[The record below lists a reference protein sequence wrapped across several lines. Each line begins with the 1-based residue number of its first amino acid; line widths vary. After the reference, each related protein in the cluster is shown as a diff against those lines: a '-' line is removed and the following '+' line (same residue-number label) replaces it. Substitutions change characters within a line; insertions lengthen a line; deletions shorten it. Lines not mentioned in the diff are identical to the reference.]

1 MSIFSPIDYNK
12 TMEWKK
18 ERKEV
23 IRFAK
28 KIYKKGLVT
37 GTSGNL
43 SLRIKGNSFLITPR
57 AKCYEKLQAQ
67 DIVLI
72 DLEGNILEGQREPS
86 SEKNLHMEIYRA
98 RQDVKAIIHTH
109 SSCACVLAAIELP
122 LPLILDEQREILGGQ
137 IEVAKYAPSGSVELA
152 IETIKALGKNKAVI
166 LAKHGA
172 VVVGDSLKE
181 AYNICELIERLSKI
195 YLFMKLLGK

>member
-1 MSIFSPIDYNK
+1 
-12 TMEWKK
+12 MEWKK

-28 KIYKKGLVT
+28 KIYRKGLVT

-43 SLRIKGNSFLITPR
+43 SLRIKENSFLITPR

-67 DIVLI
+67 DILLI

-109 SSCACVLAAIELP
+109 SSCACVLAAMELT
-122 LPLILDEQREILGGQ
+122 LPLILDEQKEILGGQ

-172 VVVGDSLKE
+172 VVVGDSLNE